1 MLPLLLA
8 TMLAP
13 EPQWVEYV
21 GTKGP
26 GLGKHIVLISGDEE
40 YRSEEMLPQL
50 AKILAERHGFRCTV
64 LFSLNQQGEIDPN
77 VQTNQPGTHLLA
89 KADLCVIM
97 LRFRRWPDAQMQPFV
112 DYMDSGKPLMAIRTS
127 THAFDFPAD
136 SKFASFGWR
145 HPDGFAKKVVG
156 ETWVSHWG
164 DHGTQATRGVI
175 TAASH
180 PVVRGIES
188 MFGPTDVYEAHP
200 PASADVLIR
209 GEVVQGMKPSDPP
222 ATGQKKTARGNE
234 QDLNDPM
241 MPIVWTLRA
250 PKGNRVLTSTM
261 GAATDFTDEGF
272 RQLMVNGTFWL
283 VGLDVPP
290 KASVDLVGRYEPT
303 AFGFNTFRK
312 GIRPKDHLD

>member
-1 MLPLLLA
+1 MIGFLMATLLD
-8 TMLAP
+8 P

-26 GLGKHIVLISGDEE
+26 GVGKHIVLISGDEE

-64 LFSLNQQGEIDPN
+64 LFSLNDQGEIDPN

-112 DYMDSGKPLMAIRTS
+112 DYMDSGKPLLAIRTS
-127 THAFDFPAD
+127 THAFDFPGD
-136 SKFASFGWR
+136 SKFASYGWR
-145 HPDGFAKKVVG
+145 HSDGFAKKVVG
-156 ETWVSHWG
+156 ETWISHWG
-164 DHGTQATRGVI
+164 DHGTEATRGI
-175 TAASH
+175 PAKEH
-180 PVVRGIES
+180 PVLRGIKQT
-188 MFGPTDVYEAHP
+188 FGPTDVYEAHP
-200 PASADVLIR
+200 PLQAEVLML
-209 GEVVQGMKPSDPP
+209 GEVVAGMRTTDP
-222 ATGQKKTARGNE
+222 AASGRKKSARGIE

-241 MPIVWTLRA
+241 MPIVWTLQA

-261 GAATDFTDEGF
+261 GAATDFTDEGY
-272 RQLMVNGTFWL
+272 RRLMVNASYWL
-283 VGLDVPP
+283 VGLDVPQD
-290 KASVDLVGRYEPT
+290 AAVDLVGRYQPT

-312 GIRPKDHLD
+312 GVRPKDHLD